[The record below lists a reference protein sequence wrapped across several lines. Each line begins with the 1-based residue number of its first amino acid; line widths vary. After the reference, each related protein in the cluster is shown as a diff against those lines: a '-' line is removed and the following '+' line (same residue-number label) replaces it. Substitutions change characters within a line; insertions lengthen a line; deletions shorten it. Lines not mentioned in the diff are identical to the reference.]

1 MVNEAEGTKDAGTD
15 KESVGKVVIEGSA
28 NDTDADKEV
37 SNTAA
42 TEAPKDESADKD
54 AVDTTAAEG
63 AKDTS
68 PNKETVNAVV
78 IEEDFEDV
86 KTGKKS
92 LVSSELKNTL
102 IMVAIALI
110 SVVCSFVFVSKRST
124 SFEEAYFETQDI
136 NSVSTVETAGDVQ
149 QGDTGA
155 RPENKKV
162 KTGKVKTDKGKT
174 SKANKAIAEKGNT
187 GDINNDEE
195 GGGIENKILVP
206 LDSIVVNL
214 GGADSNRYLRIQISL
229 EVDSEDAQKLI
240 IEKKI
245 ILRDKMISFFS
256 AKTLRDVE
264 SEGGLFKLRL
274 EIKESLNKLL
284 GSRDMVKQIYF
295 SDFIVQ

>member
-15 KESVGKVVIEGSA
+15 KEAVDKVVIEGSKDA
-28 NDTDADKEV
+28 NADK
-37 SNTAA
+37 A
-42 TEAPKDESADKD
+42 

-63 AKDTS
+63 AKDTNADKAAVDTTTAEGAKGTS
-68 PNKETVNAVV
+68 PDKEAVNAAV
-78 IEEDFEDV
+78 IEEGFEDV
-86 KTGKKS
+86 KTDKKS
-92 LVSSELKNTL
+92 FVSADLKNTL

-110 SVVCSFVFVSKRST
+110 SVVCSFAFVSRMST
-124 SFEEAYFETQDI
+124 SFEEADFEAQDV
-136 NSVSTVETAGDVQ
+136 NSVSTVEPAGDIGV
-149 QGDTGA
+149 

-162 KTGKVKTDKGKT
+162 KTGKV
-174 SKANKAIAEKGNT
+174 NKAIAEKGYT

-195 GGGIENKILVP
+195 GGGIENKIVVP

-229 EVDSEDAQKLI
+229 EVDSEDNQKLI
-240 IEKKI
+240 TDKKI
-245 ILRDKMISFFS
+245 ILRDRMISFFS
-256 AKTLRDVE
+256 AKTLKDVE

-274 EIKESLNKLL
+274 EIRDSLNKLL

>member
-1 MVNEAEGTKDAGTD
+1 MVNEAEGTEDAGD
-15 KESVGKVVIEGSA
+15 KESVDKVVIEGTKDA
-28 NDTDADKEV
+28 NADKGV

-42 TEAPKDESADKD
+42 TEAPKDANPD
-54 AVDTTAAEG
+54 
-63 AKDTS
+63 
-68 PNKETVNAVV
+68 KETVNAVV

-92 LVSSELKNTL
+92 FVSANLKNTL
-102 IMVAIALI
+102 IMVTIALI
-110 SVVCSFVFVSKRST
+110 SVVCSFTFVSRMST
-124 SFEEAYFETQDI
+124 SFEGADFEAQDV
-136 NSVSTVETAGDVQ
+136 NSVSTVETAGDVL
-149 QGDTGA
+149 QGDTGV

-162 KTGKVKTDKGKT
+162 KTGKGKT
-174 SKANKAIAEKGNT
+174 NQVNKATAEKGYT

-195 GGGIENKILVP
+195 VGGIENKIVVP

-240 IEKKI
+240 TDKKI
-245 ILRDKMISFFS
+245 ILRDRMISFFS

-274 EIKESLNKLL
+274 EIRDSLNKLL

>member
-15 KESVGKVVIEGSA
+15 KESVDRVVIEG
-28 NDTDADKEV
+28 TKDADKGV

-42 TEAPKDESADKD
+42 TEAPKDANPDM
-54 AVDTTAAEG
+54 
-63 AKDTS
+63 
-68 PNKETVNAVV
+68 ETVNAAV

-92 LVSSELKNTL
+92 LVSADLKNTL
-102 IMVAIALI
+102 IMVVIALI
-110 SVVCSFVFVSKRST
+110 AVVCSFTFVSRMST
-124 SFEEAYFETQDI
+124 SFEEVDFEAQDV
-136 NSVSTVETAGDVQ
+136 NSVYTVETAGDVL
-149 QGDTGA
+149 QGDTGV

-162 KTGKVKTDKGKT
+162 KTGKGKT
-174 SKANKAIAEKGNT
+174 SKVNKAIAEKGYT

-195 GGGIENKILVP
+195 SGGIENKIVVP

-214 GGADSNRYLRIQISL
+214 GGVDSNRYLRIQISM
-229 EVDSEDAQKLI
+229 EVGSEDAQKLI
-240 IEKKI
+240 TEKKI
-245 ILRDKMISFFS
+245 ILRDRMITFFS
-256 AKTLRDVE
+256 VKTLKDVE

>member
-15 KESVGKVVIEGSA
+15 KESVDKVVIEG
-28 NDTDADKEV
+28 TKDADKGV

-42 TEAPKDESADKD
+42 TEAPKDANPDM
-54 AVDTTAAEG
+54 
-63 AKDTS
+63 
-68 PNKETVNAVV
+68 ETVNAAV

-92 LVSSELKNTL
+92 LVSADLKNTL
-102 IMVAIALI
+102 IMIVIALI
-110 SVVCSFVFVSKRST
+110 AVVCSFSFVSRMST
-124 SFEEAYFETQDI
+124 SFEGADFEAQDV
-136 NSVSTVETAGDVQ
+136 NSVSTVETAGDVP
-149 QGDTGA
+149 QGDTGV

-162 KTGKVKTDKGKT
+162 KTGKV
-174 SKANKAIAEKGNT
+174 NKAIAEKGNT

-195 GGGIENKILVP
+195 AGGIENKIVVP

-214 GGADSNRYLRIQISL
+214 GGVDSNRYLRIQISM
-229 EVDSEDAQKLI
+229 EVGSEDVQKLI
-240 IEKKI
+240 TEKKI
-245 ILRDKMISFFS
+245 ILRDRMISFFS
-256 AKTLRDVE
+256 AKTLKDVE

>member
-1 MVNEAEGTKDAGTD
+1 MVNEAEGIKDAGTD
-15 KESVGKVVIEGSA
+15 KESVDKVVIEGTKDV
-28 NDTDADKEV
+28 NADKAAVV
-37 SNTAA
+37 S
-42 TEAPKDESADKD
+42 
-54 AVDTTAAEG
+54 TAAE
-63 AKDTS
+63 APKDTS
-68 PNKETVNAVV
+68 PNKAAVNAAV

-110 SVVCSFVFVSKRST
+110 SVVCSFTFVSRMST
-124 SFEEAYFETQDI
+124 SFEEAAFEVQDV
-136 NSVSTVETAGDVQ
+136 NSVSTVETAGDVL
-149 QGDTGA
+149 QGDTGV

-162 KTGKVKTDKGKT
+162 KT
-174 SKANKAIAEKGNT
+174 SKANKTIAEKGNT

-195 GGGIENKILVP
+195 AGGIENKIVVP

-214 GGADSNRYLRIQISL
+214 GGIDSNRYLRVQISL

-240 IEKKI
+240 TEKKI

-256 AKTLRDVE
+256 AKSLKDVE

-274 EIKESLNKLL
+274 EIKDSLNKLL
-284 GSRDMVKQIYF
+284 GSRNTVKQIYF

>member
-15 KESVGKVVIEGSA
+15 KEAVDKVVIEGTKDA
-28 NDTDADKEV
+28 NADKEV

-42 TEAPKDESADKD
+42 TEAPN
-54 AVDTTAAEG
+54 
-63 AKDTS
+63 
-68 PNKETVNAVV
+68 NKEAVNAAV
-78 IEEDFEDV
+78 IEEDFKDV

-92 LVSSELKNTL
+92 LISADLKNTL
-102 IMVAIALI
+102 IMVVIALI
-110 SVVCSFVFVSKRST
+110 SVVCSFAFVSKMSI
-124 SFEEAYFETQDI
+124 SSKEVDFEAQDV
-136 NSVSTVETAGDVQ
+136 NSVSTVETAGDVL
-149 QGDTGA
+149 QGDTGV

-174 SKANKAIAEKGNT
+174 GKVNKAIAEKGNT
-187 GDINNDEE
+187 GDINDDEE
-195 GGGIENKILVP
+195 AGGIENKIVVP

-214 GGADSNRYLRIQISL
+214 GGIDSNRYLRIQISV

-240 IEKKI
+240 TEKKI

-256 AKTLRDVE
+256 TKTLKDVE

-274 EIKESLNKLL
+274 EIKDSLNKLL